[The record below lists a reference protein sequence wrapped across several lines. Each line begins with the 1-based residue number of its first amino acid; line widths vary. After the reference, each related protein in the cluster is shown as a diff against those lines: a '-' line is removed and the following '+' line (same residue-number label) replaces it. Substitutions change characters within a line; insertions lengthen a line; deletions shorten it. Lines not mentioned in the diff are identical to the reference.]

1 MKTPPRGVPQE
12 DMAYS
17 GNLHG
22 GLVNLVVCQPM
33 ENMKGK
39 KILVLKLVHWSSA
52 CAVIAAA
59 AAVAAQGTKMFCT
72 KVLIL

>member
-1 MKTPPRGVPQE
+1 MKTSPRGVLQK

-17 GNLHG
+17 GDLHG
-22 GLVNLVVCQPM
+22 GLVNLVVCHPV
-33 ENMKGK
+33 EDMKGK

-59 AAVAAQGTKMFCT
+59 AAAAVQGTKMFCT